1 MRKTLFFLLILTTL
15 AFSQTYYKGLVFDD
29 EAYQNTPTTAK
40 LLTRDLELLPPSVS
54 LRPYAPTVGSQ
65 GQTGTCTA
73 WATAYGARTI
83 LESITKHREYSPQTD
98 SAVFSP
104 SFVYNQIRRDQGCKR
119 GTNIERALTLIQNQG
134 VMMITNMVEVFRL

>member
-65 GQTGTCTA
+65 GQLKINA
-73 WATAYGARTI
+73 NNAIKSLYFI
-83 LESITKHREYSPQTD
+83 VK
-98 SAVFSP
+98 
-104 SFVYNQIRRDQGCKR
+104 
-119 GTNIERALTLIQNQG
+119 
-134 VMMITNMVEVFRL
+134 